1 MKMTDKS
8 YEKAVD
14 IPSRVKFRGL
24 LLTASSLSGLSF
36 LLTINKSFLS
46 WITDWLRWCPTS
58 LELLEQAETKLFSY
72 LKKTPEVTFVPIN
85 SDNQTEEYKIRSLVA
100 NKDAD
105 GKATPLLLLHGF
117 ASGIG
122 LWISNLD
129 SLSQNRPLYAID
141 ILGFGLSSRPA
152 FSKDAELAENQ
163 FVESIESWRK
173 KVGLK
178 QFILLGHSMGG
189 YLAAAYSIKYPD
201 NIKHLILADPWGFP
215 IQDSSTRKIELPLW
229 AKAVAAMLRPF
240 NPLAGLRAAGPWGP
254 RLVQR
259 FRPDILRKFE
269 NIVADSSDVSNYIY
283 HCNAQ
288 YPSGEAAF
296 KAMSAPFGWA
306 NRPMI
311 QRISQ
316 IKHDIP
322 ITFIYG
328 ARSWIDSSIGL
339 QTRAIRENSYV
350 DIKMIQGAGHHVY
363 VDKAEEFNEIVCCV
377 CTKVDNN
384 EVLPDSSLTRSDMSD
399 VTLMKTT
406 EENKTVLAKTV

>member
-14 IPSRVKFRGL
+14 IPSRV
-24 LLTASSLSGLSF
+24 
-36 LLTINKSFLS
+36 N

-58 LELLEQAETKLFSY
+58 PELLEQAETKLFSY
-72 LKKTPEVTFVPIN
+72 LKKTPEVSFVPIN
-85 SDNQTEEYKIRSLVA
+85 SDNQTEEYKIRSLIA
-100 NKDAD
+100 NKDTD

-122 LWISNLD
+122 LWISNID
-129 SLSQNRPLYAID
+129 SLSQNRPVYALD

-240 NPLAGLRAAGPWGP
+240 NPLAGLRAAGPWG
-254 RLVQR
+254 Q
-259 FRPDILRKFE
+259 FMF
-269 NIVADSSDVSNYIY
+269 SY
-283 HCNAQ
+283 H
-288 YPSGEAAF
+288 
-296 KAMSAPFGWA
+296 
-306 NRPMI
+306 I
-311 QRISQ
+311 QI
-316 IKHDIP
+316 
-322 ITFIYG
+322 
-328 ARSWIDSSIGL
+328 
-339 QTRAIRENSYV
+339 
-350 DIKMIQGAGHHVY
+350 
-363 VDKAEEFNEIVCCV
+363 
-377 CTKVDNN
+377 
-384 EVLPDSSLTRSDMSD
+384 
-399 VTLMKTT
+399 
-406 EENKTVLAKTV
+406 